1 MAKATKNDSA
11 AESTKSAGR
20 PAGAKTQD
28 LPTTDRVLP
37 ACPYCGNRE
46 AAEVLRTEPVQEYA
60 GVTKDGVPYRR
71 IHRRRVRCVNPDCR
85 RVRIEQTF
93 E

>member
-1 MAKATKNDSA
+1 MAKAKPQTPK
-11 AESTKSAGR
+11 AGR

-46 AAEVLRTEPVQEYA
+46 SVEVLRTEQVQEYA
-60 GVTKDGVPYRR
+60 GVTTAGIPYQR

-85 RVRIEQTF
+85 RVRIERTY